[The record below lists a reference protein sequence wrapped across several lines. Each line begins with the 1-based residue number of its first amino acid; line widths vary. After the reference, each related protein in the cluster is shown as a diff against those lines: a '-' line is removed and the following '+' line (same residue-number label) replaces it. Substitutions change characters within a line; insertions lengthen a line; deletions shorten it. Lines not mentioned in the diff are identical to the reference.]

1 MRELTQTCKLRKS
14 RSRCCAVATTM
25 EVLSVAQPTTKTTV
39 QKTKQKLYTF
49 YTIAKVFRAAAVCN
63 DDGLEECTMCWKM
76 SNVQSC
82 PEVIATTT
90 ATTTAKT
97 ALTTKRATKVKQNI
111 KDSRRA
117 GALTLNAFHFS
128 RQFLHFSHLRCSFE
142 FLLADEYSVNK
153 LVLFRKF
160 FS

>member
-1 MRELTQTCKLRKS
+1 MLS
-14 RSRCCAVATTM
+14 RRVAIATTM
-25 EVLSVAQPTTKTTV
+25 DVLSVAQPTTKTTV

-90 ATTTAKT
+90 TATTTT
-97 ALTTKRATKVKQNI
+97 TLTTKRATKVKQNI

-117 GALTLNAFHFS
+117 HFECLSLFKAISAF
-128 RQFLHFSHLRCSFE
+128 
-142 FLLADEYSVNK
+142 
-153 LVLFRKF
+153 
-160 FS
+160 